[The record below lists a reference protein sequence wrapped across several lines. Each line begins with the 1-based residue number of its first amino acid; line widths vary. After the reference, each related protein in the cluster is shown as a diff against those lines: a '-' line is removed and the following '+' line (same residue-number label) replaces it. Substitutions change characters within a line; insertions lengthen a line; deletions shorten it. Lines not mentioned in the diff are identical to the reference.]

1 MPTDRL
7 SEHEF
12 DRMLGHALRL
22 SSEAVPADFT
32 GRMLKRIRESQE
44 RKILA
49 RIVLQERL
57 ALAGC
62 VALVA
67 AVLAGG
73 LVFPDAAA
81 EFFQRAA
88 GAFTQQGRTF
98 IEGIPQTVE
107 AVREQWQFCL
117 ATAAALGFAVYSFAA
132 LLLGDRLRMA

>member
-1 MPTDRL
+1 MLTDRL
-7 SEHEF
+7 SEHDF
-12 DRMLGHALRL
+12 DRMLGRALR
-22 SSEAVPADFT
+22 SSSQAVPAGFT
-32 GRMLKRIRESQE
+32 GKMLKRVRKSQE

-62 VALVA
+62 IALVA
-67 AVLAGG
+67 AALTAG

-81 EFFQRAA
+81 EFLQRAA
-88 GAFTQQGRTF
+88 GAFTQQGRAF

-117 ATAAALGFAVYSFAA
+117 VMAAVLGFAVYSLAA
-132 LLLGDRLRMA
+132 LLLGDRLRIA